1 MNIATTESVVN
12 GGIGLGSASFLV
24 LMVLKVL
31 GLIDMGWFWVLSSI
45 LWVPL
50 ATFAATMLL
59 MAAGMFVFMLIAYA
73 WGKLFGSG
81 A

>member
-1 MNIATTESVVN
+1 MSIVKTEYFVN
-12 GGIGLGSASFLV
+12 GGVGLGGAAFLV

-45 LWVPL
+45 LWVPV
-50 ATFAATMLL
+50 ATFCAVMLL
-59 MAAGMFVFMLIAYA
+59 MAMGFIAFMLIAYA

-81 A
+81 E